1 MINIV
6 SLVSNFVSGGF
17 ASLQLKDLQK
27 RYMRIVIGVARPDMI
42 FLFYHLC
49 ILFMLLNLRS
59 DNYYMYL
66 MQHFIFVYLCEVDTL
81 IN

>member
-1 MINIV
+1 MQIFDTITVTNIICYMINIV

-42 FLFYHLC
+42 FLFYHL
-49 ILFMLLNLRS
+49 
-59 DNYYMYL
+59 
-66 MQHFIFVYLCEVDTL
+66 
-81 IN
+81 